1 MSTEETSS
9 LHVRLDR
16 QDCVLAEIRSAIVGN
31 PTMGHVGLATRM
43 NQLEDRVEG
52 HGRKLLFATGALAG
66 FSLLFDWFKGKLFN

>member
-9 LHVRLDR
+9 LHERLDN
-16 QDCVLAEIRSAIVGN
+16 QDRVLNEIRCAIVGN
-31 PTMGHVGLATRM
+31 PAMGHAGLVTRM
-43 NQLEDRVEG
+43 NQLEDKVEG